1 MKSTINIKG
10 KFIPVDIEVSEE
22 TRSFMGEQVHL
33 VAHSNSASGWQYL
46 ATAKAVRELAKSG
59 DSQSVINQLED
70 SLSSDF
76 DFGDEEGE
84 EA

>member
-1 MKSTINIKG
+1 MKSTINIRG
-10 KFIPVDIEVSEE
+10 KFVPVDIEVSEE

-33 VAHSNSASGWQYL
+33 VAHSNSDWQYL
-46 ATAKAVRELAKSG
+46 ATPKAVRELAKSG
-59 DSQSVINQLED
+59 DSESVISQLED

-76 DFGDEEGE
+76 DFGGEEGE